1 MLITMELLL
10 LVATVPALGYALVSA
25 AVAHHWTRARRRE
38 PAVPTTHPELA
49 RDQVEFAAR
58 DGKARLAAWYFPA
71 MPRRGAVIF
80 VHGKDGCR
88 GDELKSPTMA
98 LAHHLQAHGLSVL
111 MIDLRGHGRSSRS
124 RLSYGVHETEDVL
137 GACDYLIA
145 RGYQPGRI
153 GVLGAS
159 MGGVAALK
167 AAVREPALGAV
178 VADSPFAD
186 FGQMLQRHFAR
197 LTHLPDFVRPG
208 AVLAAR
214 LLTGVHLPSL
224 QLAREVEGLRR
235 RPVLV
240 VHGEH
245 DPLVPASEGKAIADA
260 CAARLWLTTSGT
272 HLGSFREQPQIYA
285 AIMQRFF
292 LRHLV
297 DEIIDGA
304 SSLPSPLDTGG
315 PYDASARRRGE

>member
-10 LVATVPALGYALVSA
+10 LVATVPLLSYALVCG
-25 AVAHHWTRARRRE
+25 AVANRWTRARRRL
-38 PAVPTTHPELA
+38 PVVPPTHPDLA
-49 RDQVEFAAR
+49 RDQVEFMAR

-88 GDELKSPTMA
+88 GDELKSPTLE
-98 LAHHLQAHGLSVL
+98 LAQHLQAHGLSVL

-137 GACDYLIA
+137 GAVDYLIA

-178 VADSPFAD
+178 VADSPYAD
-186 FGQMLQRHFAR
+186 FAMLLQRHFGR
-197 LTHLPDFVRPG
+197 LTHMPDFVRPG
-208 AVLAAR
+208 VVLAAR
-214 LLTGVHLPSL
+214 LLTRVDLPKLHLVL
-224 QLAREVEGLRR
+224 ELEALRR

-260 CAARLWLTTSGT
+260 CAARLWLTSSGT

-304 SSLPSPLDTGG
+304 STLASPLATSA
-315 PYDASARRRGE
+315 PYDALAGGQGA